1 MYACSVLRAGENTC
15 LWPLS
20 VKDMGQQEHTVSFS
34 AANIMFQNLLITGIV
49 NPIIWVCNLDKI
61 REHSSHLM
69 WKRQKKFN
77 FSLFH

>member
-49 NPIIWVCNLDKI
+49 NPII
-61 REHSSHLM
+61 
-69 WKRQKKFN
+69 
-77 FSLFH
+77 